1 MSNLIL
7 VLLHCDHN
15 LHPRGALSQTEA
27 VVRKSV
33 GPYRLTTFLVFLS
46 TEVKTLHHPENLPV
60 ESRLSQ
66 MTCGTESLLKVS
78 NVMQDGRYVKTPQ
91 GVPNYI
97 ADPMKRTWRNYT
109 DLQLSLEHERG
120 EKVAE
125 KRRRRERIEK
135 QKRLE
140 MQLSLRESI
149 ETHRLSILEAEAESG
164 SVSKGIRVKEKDLRS
179 LTRKADELKNEIE
192 KLERKSEQLSRKT
205 AYVMRDVPPELWDTV
220 LKNIVGN
227 LTVYK
232 RFQQQMKAEPHFC
245 EATPPEHCRE
255 MFLTKSEKEEVE
267 SLAEMQKKV
276 CHEITGRLEALD
288 RVNLDITFVS
298 RQITNSN
305 ELLDNIYLRLERKRK
320 SSAALQKNEVEL
332 LELMRSSSVRK
343 DDSDSD

>member
-1 MSNLIL
+1 
-7 VLLHCDHN
+7 
-15 LHPRGALSQTEA
+15 
-27 VVRKSV
+27 
-33 GPYRLTTFLVFLS
+33 
-46 TEVKTLHHPENLPV
+46 
-60 ESRLSQ
+60 
-66 MTCGTESLLKVS
+66 MTYGTESLLKVS

-135 QKRLE
+135 QKHLE
-140 MQLSLRESI
+140 MHLSLRESI

-179 LTRKADELKNEIE
+179 LTRKADELKIE
-192 KLERKSEQLSRKT
+192 VLKLEEKSKQLCRK
-205 AYVMRDVPPELWDTV
+205 AANVMRDVPHELWDTV
-220 LKNIVGN
+220 LENVVVD
-227 LTVYK
+227 LTLYK
-232 RFQQQMKAEPHFC
+232 RFHRLRKVEPDIREVTTKEHYRQM
-245 EATPPEHCRE
+245 
-255 MFLTKSEKEEVE
+255 LLLKSLDEDVE

-276 CHEITGRLEALD
+276 LHEITGRLEALD
-288 RVNLDITFVS
+288 RLNLDITFVS
-298 RQITNSN
+298 RQITNDN